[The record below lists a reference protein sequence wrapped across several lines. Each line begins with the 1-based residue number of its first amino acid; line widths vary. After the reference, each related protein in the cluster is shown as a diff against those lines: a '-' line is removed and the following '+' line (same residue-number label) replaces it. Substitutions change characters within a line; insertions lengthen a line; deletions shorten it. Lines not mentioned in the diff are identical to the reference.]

1 VTLKTTLLVDE
12 LGFPE
17 GPRWHDGKLWFSDF
31 VMKKVMTVDPEG
43 TAETIAEVQG
53 QPSGLGW
60 LPDQSLLVVSMT
72 DRRLLRLRN
81 NTLSGFAD
89 LSHLAS
95 SYCNDMVVDHGG
107 RAYIGNFGFHLFVQS
122 YKPAEIILVTPTGD
136 ARVVARDM
144 AFPNGSVITPDG
156 KTLIVGETLAA
167 RLTAF
172 DIASDGSLS
181 HRRVWA
187 SFDDLGILT
196 ERLDII
202 NRVTP
207 DGICLDAEGAVWV
220 ASPNARS
227 ELLRVRE
234 GGEITHRFEL
244 EHTPFACML
253 GGPDRLTLFILT
265 SSHYGNDRTGRIE
278 TIRVD
283 VPGAGFP

>member
-1 VTLKTTLLVDE
+1 MTVETTLLLDG

-31 VMKKVMTVDPEG
+31 RTRKIMTVDLEG
-43 TAETIAEVQG
+43 NAETIAKVQG

-60 LPDQSLLVVSMT
+60 LPDQSLLVVSMV
-72 DRRLLRLRN
+72 DRRLLRLHN
-81 NTLSGFAD
+81 STLSEFAN
-89 LSHLAS
+89 LSGLTS
-95 SYCNDMVVDHGG
+95 SYCNDMVVDHSG
-107 RAYIGNFGFHLFVQS
+107 RAYIGNFGSLLFEQP
-122 YKPAEIILVTPTGD
+122 YRPAGVILVTPTGE
-136 ARVVARDM
+136 ARVVAGEM

-156 KTLIVGETLAA
+156 ETLIVGESLAA

-172 DIASDGSLS
+172 DIETDGSLS

-187 SFDDLGILT
+187 QFDDLGLLSRRAET
-196 ERLDII
+196 I
-202 NRVTP
+202 NRITP

-220 ASPNARS
+220 ASPNSRS
-227 ELLRVRE
+227 ELVRVRE

-253 GGPDRLTLFILT
+253 GGPDRLTLFVLT
-265 SSHYGNDRTGRIE
+265 SSLYESNGAGRIE

-283 VPGAGFP
+283 VPGAGLP

>member
-1 VTLKTTLLVDE
+1 MTVKTTLLLDG

-31 VMKKVMTVDPEG
+31 RTKKVMTVDPEG
-43 TAETIAEVQG
+43 TVETIAEVPG

-60 LPDQSLLVVSMT
+60 LPDQSLLVVSMA
-72 DRRLLRLRN
+72 DRRLLRLHDS
-81 NTLSGFAD
+81 TLSEFAD
-89 LSHLAS
+89 LSGLAS
-95 SYCNDMVVDHGG
+95 SYCNDMVVDHSGK
-107 RAYIGNFGFHLFVQS
+107 AYIGNFGSPLFEQP
-122 YKPAEIILVTPTGD
+122 YRPAEIVLVTPTGD

-156 KTLIVGETLAA
+156 ETLIVGETLAA

-172 DIASDGSLS
+172 DIESDGSLS

-187 SFDDLGILT
+187 QFDDLGLLSRRA
-196 ERLDII
+196 EII
-202 NRVTP
+202 NRITP
-207 DGICLDAEGAVWV
+207 DGICLDAEGAIWV

-227 ELLRVRE
+227 ELVRVRE

-253 GGPDRLTLFILT
+253 GGPDRLTLFVLA
-265 SSHYGNDRTGRIE
+265 SSLYGTDRAGRIE

-283 VPGAGFP
+283 VPGAGLP